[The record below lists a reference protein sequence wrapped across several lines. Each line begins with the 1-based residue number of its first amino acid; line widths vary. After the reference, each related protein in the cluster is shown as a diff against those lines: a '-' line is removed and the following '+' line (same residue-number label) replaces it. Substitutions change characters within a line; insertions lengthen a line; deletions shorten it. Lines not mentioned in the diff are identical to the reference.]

1 MVHFFISS
9 FHDGP
14 FSLSGI
20 NRDCYLHQLS
30 SLDFGDISAIATFSV
45 LITSLTV
52 VHLPDMPLPCNSEHS
67 PIDILL

>member
-20 NRDCYLHQLS
+20 YRGRYFHWLS
-30 SLDFGDISAIATFSV
+30 SLDFGDISAHSV
-45 LITSLTV
+45 ESVKLFTKLI
-52 VHLPDMPLPCNSEHS
+52 PDADFAPSK
-67 PIDILL
+67 